1 MASLAS
7 NWERALRIRRK
18 QFQTWQLSSPDIVP
32 EWITEVHAG
41 NDLQCVYK
49 IRYQQYQQNPQKKK
63 NIVLLISKRIY
74 IPKKTYFYSN
84 QNDV

>member
-1 MASLAS
+1 VASLAS

-49 IRYQQYQQNPQKKK
+49 IRYQVHCISVSLCYNNNNNNNNNK
-63 NIVLLISKRIY
+63 NRRKNMRILE
-74 IPKKTYFYSN
+74 
-84 QNDV
+84 